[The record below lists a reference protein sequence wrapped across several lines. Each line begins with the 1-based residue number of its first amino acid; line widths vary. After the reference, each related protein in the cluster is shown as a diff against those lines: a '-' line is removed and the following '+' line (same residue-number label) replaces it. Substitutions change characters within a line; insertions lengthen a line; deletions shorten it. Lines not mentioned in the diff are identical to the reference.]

1 MTTVYVLMVVNG
13 VIRFLY
19 LGVKKIQEWALG
31 NYDVG
36 ERGELVNYDD
46 RSPVKASE
54 RIAE

>member
-1 MTTVYVLMVVNG
+1 MVVNG
-13 VIRFLY
+13 IIRFIY

-46 RSPVKASE
+46 YKSPVKASE
-54 RIAE
+54 RIAS